1 MTQADYQQKKD
12 RERNKYARRDIKVI
26 DDAILSNDDTKMRD
40 VHLEMDAKYQAAID
54 KWGEGMYGYVNE
66 FGFNMEFVCGDSLID
81 NLNKMKYK
89 IQAYGEGRNLKE
101 TSSTGNINIDVSSNS
116 ESKASSSIDIAAT
129 FNLAKEK
136 LYDLTALSDT
146 EIQDLQEQLDEL
158 QAIANSDEK
167 QRDKW
172 KKAIPIFKYVL
183 DKGID
188 VAKIIL
194 PLVTNLS

>member
-1 MTQADYQQKKD
+1 MTQADYRQKKD

-26 DDAILSNDDTKMRD
+26 DEAILSNDNTKMRD

-54 KWGEGMYGYVNE
+54 KWGEGMYGYNNE
-66 FGFNMEFVCGDSLID
+66 FGFNMEFVYGDYLID
-81 NLNKMKYK
+81 NLKKMKYK

-101 TSSTGNINIDVSSNS
+101 ISPAGNISIDVSSNS
-116 ESKASSSIDIAAT
+116 ESNASSSVDIAVT

-136 LYDLTALSDT
+136 LYDLTALSEA
-146 EIQDLQEQLDEL
+146 EIQDLQEQLNEL
-158 QAIANSDEK
+158 QTIANSDEK

-172 KKAIPIFKYVL
+172 KKAAPIFKYVL

-188 VAKIIL
+188 VAKIVL
-194 PLVTNLS
+194 PLITQLN